1 VNRVSSDRRGWRKRR
16 DCRLRIAAVAA
27 MGFVAAASFAQSPAA
42 SDRIEFG
49 AGENAMMASL
59 TRDGFAVT
67 VGRASV
73 HLPRDA
79 MPADD
84 ARALAAELNAGIEDI
99 EAFTRSPR
107 AWQRDPARIDY
118 YFHPND
124 FVSYARPA
132 FALVFVSLQRL
143 RSGRAP
149 LLHETAHVLLSPSTD
164 FVVAR
169 GARFDPEHDGPVWL
183 IEGIATYV
191 AMSVSKSADIP
202 EGDPLRVGRLEQLDQ
217 RCATGLSTPVGP
229 EVLPFIGV
237 VGAPAA
243 LGSIER
249 RPVVAPV
256 FYSCSAS
263 FNKYLAAR
271 IGLDALIE
279 LMAAKDARAQF
290 ERLTG
295 RNVAAL
301 RADWQRRIGAS
312 L

>member
-1 VNRVSSDRRGWRKRR
+1 MKRVSSDRQGWRC
-16 DCRLRIAAVAA
+16 DCGMQIAAVAA
-27 MGFVAAASFAQSPAA
+27 IGLVAAASFAQSPAE
-42 SDRIEFG
+42 SDRIDFG
-49 AGENAMMASL
+49 AGENAMIASL
-59 TRDGFAVT
+59 TSDGFAVT
-67 VGRASV
+67 VGRARV
-73 HLPRDA
+73 HLPRDT
-79 MPADD
+79 MSEDD
-84 ARALAAELNAGIEDI
+84 ARALAAELNAGIDDI

-132 FALVFVSLQRL
+132 FALVFMSLQRL

-164 FVVAR
+164 FVLAR

-183 IEGIATYV
+183 IEGIATFV
-191 AMSVSKSADIP
+191 AMSVSKLAGVP
-202 EGDPLRVGRLEQLDQ
+202 EGDPLNVGRFEQLDQ
-217 RCATGLSTPVGP
+217 RCATGLETPVGP

-243 LGSIER
+243 LGSVQR

-256 FYSCSAS
+256 FYACAAS
-263 FNKYLAAR
+263 FNKYLAGR

-279 LMAAKDARAQF
+279 LMAAVDARAQF

-301 RADWQRRIGAS
+301 RAEWQRRIGAS
-312 L
+312 P